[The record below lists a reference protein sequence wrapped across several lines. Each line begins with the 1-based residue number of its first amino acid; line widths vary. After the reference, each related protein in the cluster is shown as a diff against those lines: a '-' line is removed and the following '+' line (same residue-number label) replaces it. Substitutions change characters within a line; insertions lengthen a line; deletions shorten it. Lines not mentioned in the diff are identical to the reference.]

1 MIGTLKGAAKDI
13 VTGKWNITFEIEGEP
28 LVEGIQDQRLEI
40 TAKKYRKRRSLD
52 ANAYCWV
59 LVTKI
64 AEVMKSSKEEI
75 YEELLQ
81 KYGLVQEIPITVKAE
96 VDMSQI
102 DGHWFFLKE
111 SSDGKW
117 KSYLPIRGTST
128 YDSKE
133 MANFIDRVVDDAKE
147 LGIETLPPDE
157 LERMVA
163 RWGTA

>member
-1 MIGTLKGAAKDI
+1 MIGTLKGAARDI
-13 VTGKWNITFEIEGEP
+13 VSGKWSITFEIEGEP
-28 LVEGIQDQRLEI
+28 MVEDLKDQRLEI
-40 TAKKYRKRRSLD
+40 TAKKYRKKRSLD

-59 LVTKI
+59 LVSKI

-75 YEELLQ
+75 YEDLLQ
-81 KYGLVQEIPITVKAE
+81 KYGLVHDIPITVKSD
-96 VDMSQI
+96 VDMSLI
-102 DGHWFFLKE
+102 DGHWLFLKE

-117 KSYLPIRGTST
+117 KSYLPIRGTSD

-157 LERMVA
+157 IERMVS
-163 RWGTA
+163 RWGA